1 MIKFSE
7 IKDIHPEGSIWLGE
21 NRNKNDKTLLHNQ
34 ALSFHE
40 NFLDVAKDVF
50 TEDKRFADVTE
61 HDWMQPLFD
70 KLMKLLEDV
79 GFGKYY
85 VVQADLNKATD
96 VPSHYRMLYIP
107 CCSPDCIDLDIQTGE
122 KGIFKL
128 PLKEG
133 SFIVM
138 PPNSGIRIIAPPGKM
153 FLGLIMGI
161 CKDDE

>member
-7 IKDIHPEGSIWLGE
+7 IKDIHPKGSIWIGE
-21 NRNKNDKTLLHNQ
+21 NRNMNDKTLLHKQ

-40 NFLDVAKDVF
+40 NFLDVANDVF
-50 TEDKRFADVTE
+50 TTNKRFADVTE
-61 HDWMQPLFD
+61 HKWMQPLFD

-85 VVQADLNKATD
+85 VVQADFNHAKD
-96 VPSHYRMLYIP
+96 IPSHHRMLYVP
-107 CCSPDCIDLDIQTGE
+107 CCTPDSIDLDIQTGE

-133 SFIVM
+133 SFIITVSYTHLTL
-138 PPNSGIRIIAPPGKM
+138 PTTPYV
-153 FLGLIMGI
+153 
-161 CKDDE
+161 

>member
-1 MIKFSE
+1 LIKFSE
-7 IKDIHPEGSIWLGE
+7 IKDIHPKGSIWIGE
-21 NRNKNDKTLLHNQ
+21 NRNKNDKTLLH
-34 ALSFHE
+34 S
-40 NFLDVAKDVF
+40 
-50 TEDKRFADVTE
+50 ADVTE

-85 VVQADLNKATD
+85 VVQADFNKATD
-96 VPSHYRMLYIP
+96 VPSHYRMLYVP

-161 CKDDE
+161 CKDED

>member
-7 IKDIHPEGSIWLGE
+7 IKDVHPKGSIWIGE
-21 NRNKNDKTLLHNQ
+21 NRNKNDKTLLHSQ

-85 VVQADLNKATD
+85 VVQADFNKATD
-96 VPSHYRMLYIP
+96 VPSHYRMLYVP
-107 CCSPDCIDLDIQTGE
+107 CCTPDCIDLDIQTGE

-138 PPNSGIRIIAPPGKM
+138 PPISGIELLHHQAKC
-153 FLGLIMGI
+153 F
-161 CKDDE
+161 

>member
-7 IKDIHPEGSIWLGE
+7 IKDIHPKGSIWIGE
-21 NRNKNDKTLLHNQ
+21 NRNKNDKTLLHSQ

-50 TEDKRFADVTE
+50 TEDIRFADVTE

-153 FLGLIMGI
+153 FLSLIMGI
-161 CKDDE
+161 CKDED

>member
-1 MIKFSE
+1 
-7 IKDIHPEGSIWLGE
+7 
-21 NRNKNDKTLLHNQ
+21 
-34 ALSFHE
+34 
-40 NFLDVAKDVF
+40 
-50 TEDKRFADVTE
+50 
-61 HDWMQPLFD
+61 MQPLFD
-70 KLMKLLEDV
+70 KLMKLLEDI

-85 VVQADLNKATD
+85 VVQADFNKATD

-161 CKDDE
+161 CKDED

>member
-7 IKDIHPEGSIWLGE
+7 IKDVHPKGSIWIGE
-21 NRNKNDKTLLHNQ
+21 NRNKNDKTLLHSQ

-79 GFGKYY
+79 GLGKY
-85 VVQADLNKATD
+85 L
-96 VPSHYRMLYIP
+96 S
-107 CCSPDCIDLDIQTGE
+107 
-122 KGIFKL
+122 
-128 PLKEG
+128 
-133 SFIVM
+133 
-138 PPNSGIRIIAPPGKM
+138 
-153 FLGLIMGI
+153 LIHI
-161 CKDDE
+161 

>member
-1 MIKFSE
+1 MIKFTE
-7 IKDIHPEGSIWLGE
+7 IKDIHPKGSIWIGE
-21 NRNKNDKTLLHNQ
+21 NRNKNDKTLLHPQ

-40 NFLDVAKDVF
+40 EFLDIAKNVL
-50 TEDKRFADVTE
+50 TPEQQFADVTE
-61 HDWMQPLFD
+61 HPWIDNIFD

-85 VVQADLNKATD
+85 VVQADFNKATD
-96 VPSHYRMLYIP
+96 VPSHYRMLYVP
-107 CCSPDCIDLDIQTGE
+107 CCSPDCIDLDIQTGD

-138 PPNSGIRIIAPPGKM
+138 PPNAGIRIIAPPGKM
-153 FLGLIMGI
+153 FLSLVMGI
-161 CKDDE
+161 CKDED

>member
-1 MIKFSE
+1 LIKFTE
-7 IKDIHPEGSIWLGE
+7 IKDIHPKGSIWIGE
-21 NRNKNDKTLLHNQ
+21 NRNKNDKTLLHPQ

-40 NFLDVAKDVF
+40 EFIDVAKNVF
-50 TEDKRFADVTE
+50 TEEQKFADVTD
-61 HDWMQPLFD
+61 HDWMEPIFD

-85 VVQADLNKATD
+85 VVQADFNKATD

-133 SFIVM
+133 SFIIM
-138 PPNSGIRIIAPPGKM
+138 PPDSGIRIIAPPGKM
-153 FLGLIMGI
+153 FLSLVMGI
-161 CKDDE
+161 CKEED

>member
-7 IKDIHPEGSIWLGE
+7 IKDVHPKGSIWIGE
-21 NRNKNDKTLLHNQ
+21 NRNKNDKTLLHSQ

-85 VVQADLNKATD
+85 VVQADFNKATD
-96 VPSHYRMLYIP
+96 VPSHYRMLYL
-107 CCSPDCIDLDIQTGE
+107 S
-122 KGIFKL
+122 
-128 PLKEG
+128 
-133 SFIVM
+133 
-138 PPNSGIRIIAPPGKM
+138 
-153 FLGLIMGI
+153 LIHI
-161 CKDDE
+161 

>member
-7 IKDIHPEGSIWLGE
+7 IKDVHPKGSIWIGE
-21 NRNKNDKTLLHNQ
+21 NRNKNDKTLLHSQ

-85 VVQADLNKATD
+85 VVQADFNKATD
-96 VPSHYRMLYIP
+96 IPSHYRMLYVP
-107 CCSPDCIDLDIQTGE
+107 CCTPDCIDLDIQTGE

-128 PLKEG
+128 PLNEG
-133 SFIVM
+133 TYVVM
-138 PPNSGIRIIAPPGKM
+138 PPNSGIRVHAPEGKM
-153 FLGLIMGI
+153 FLCLCMALGVII
-161 CKDDE
+161 